1 MSSNLSEQ
9 RSELERITYIVPIYE
24 IQSFHIKKSLSK
36 KFLERLDKC
45 FKTGRNPTSHSKYV
59 FSIELELSMDYWDI
73 CDRSDPRF
81 DLCLG
86 APKEHQNLHFT
97 KNGCNHRFRLMGQ
110 LFYATF
116 KLLIIIL
123 ERFDPFRPP
132 LTPLLTPRVPKRGSK
147 LAVFQKWMPSSILPY
162 KITSLCKFS
171 AFGR

>member
-1 MSSNLSEQ
+1 MSSYLSEQ

-45 FKTGRNPTSHSKYV
+45 FKTGWNPTSYSKYV

-86 APKEHQNLHFT
+86 APKEYQILHFT
-97 KNGCNHRFRLMGQ
+97 KNGCNHRFRLMEQ
-110 LFYATF
+110 LFYVKS

-123 ERFDPFRPP
+123 ERFDTFRPP
-132 LTPLLTPRVPKRGSK
+132 LTPLLMPRVPQRGSK
-147 LAVFQKWMPSSILPY
+147 LGVYQKWMRPSILSY
-162 KITSLCKFS
+162 ERTSLCKFS
-171 AFGR
+171 SFSR